1 MLNFGVCVLLDSLYR
16 GTNRDIAS
24 DAQIYA
30 LCELLWNDEMLHSA
44 LLRVGTRG
52 YFDMDEYLHNHKMIT
67 EFWQATGGDIYL
79 GDLFLAE
86 AIVRKVAADEF
97 SCIDCK
103 ESMKF
108 IRKHR
113 PHRHDD
119 GSLVHN
125 VPASVDEVL
134 ELIVDLKSMVG
145 VKEFCNQTEEAYE
158 AGDREKIEEIQSKE
172 KYLAE
177 RYRRKK
183 GYMDKMGYS
192 EAFTVLRDLL
202 GGEYKQ
208 ELDSD
213 RLKERIEQGLQFW
226 NY

>member
-1 MLNFGVCVLLDSLYR
+1 MLDGLYR
-16 GTNRDIAS
+16 GTNREMATE
-24 DAQIYA
+24 AQIYA
-30 LCELLWNDEMLHSA
+30 LCELLWNDEMLHPA

-67 EFWQATGGDIYL
+67 EFWQATGGDVYL

-86 AIVRKVAADEF
+86 AIVRKVSADEF

-103 ESMKF
+103 ESLNF

-125 VPASVDEVL
+125 VPASVDEIL

-145 VKEFCNQTEEAYE
+145 AKEFCDQTEAAYQ
-158 AGDREKIEEIQSKE
+158 AGDREKIEKIQSKE
-172 KYLAE
+172 NYLAE

-183 GYMDKMGYS
+183 GYMDKLGYS

-202 GGEYKQ
+202 SGEYKK

-213 RLKERIEQGLQFW
+213 RLKARIEQGLQFW
-226 NY
+226 EY